1 MSEAWELV
9 DVNPMLGLRR
19 YIGSGEEPDTVLVKT
34 EFDDQ
39 ATAQLIDQNK
49 ALQNEDFDRRS
60 DMWRVGSIPVQVMY
74 EWLTK
79 YGVNAWNPQHMDAVK
94 KLLNSSEYRWCKVKN
109 IIL

>member
-9 DVNPMLGLRR
+9 DHNTMLGIRR

-34 EFDDQ
+34 EFDDHG
-39 ATAQLIDQNK
+39 TSKLLDQNK

-60 DMWRVGSIPVQVMY
+60 DMWHAAQIPARVMY

-79 YGVNAWNPQHMDAVK
+79 FGVNAWNPQHMPAVK
-94 KLLNSSEYRWCKVKN
+94 KLLNSSEYRWCMVKN